1 MGLQLHKLLRLLSS
15 QQSRSQRQQGTGCDG
30 SHVAILVLHAATSDC
45 LIHDLADL
53 SVKGSSDFAEHQDQ
67 RLVMRSAP

>member
-1 MGLQLHKLLRLLSS
+1 MRLQLYELLRLLDS

-30 SHVAILVLHAATSDC
+30 SHVAILVLHAASDC
-45 LIHDLADL
+45 LIHGLADL
-53 SVKGSSDFAEHQDQ
+53 SVKGSLDFAEHQDQ